1 MRTSLKTIDELSNS
15 EDLFKLF
22 AWRQCDREEITSI
35 STKSKAS
42 FNRISIKPVKTM
54 THSTMRAQLF
64 IEQPTATLKSPMCN

>member
-1 MRTSLKTIDELSNS
+1 MRTSLKAVKELSND

-22 AWRQCDREEITSI
+22 AWRQCDKEEITTI

-54 THSTMRAQLF
+54 IHSKMRAQLF
-64 IEQPTATLKSPMCN
+64 IEQPTVPVKTRNDS